1 MNNSQ
6 KKNSAIYIT
15 RKEVRLINERATR
28 ENCAFSLLFHL
39 PYETSS
45 GFSTPDLIFSLNF
58 SSRSILPA
66 SLLRKDTV
74 IEPLLFERVTCT
86 CQRYLACIVS

>member
-28 ENCAFSLLFHL
+28 ERTVLFLFLFPL

-45 GFSTPDLIFSLNF
+45 GFSTPDSIKSL
-58 SSRSILPA
+58 
-66 SLLRKDTV
+66 
-74 IEPLLFERVTCT
+74 
-86 CQRYLACIVS
+86 